1 MYTIR
6 KLFKFEG
13 AHILSKS
20 YSKECQMIHGH
31 SYKVEIFL
39 SSETLNE
46 DGMVID
52 FKLLKEI
59 VNPIIQEFDHKCI
72 HHEDLDLEESLGFLG
87 FLSVDYNPTAE
98 NMCKNFHN
106 AINSKL
112 YSIGFEG
119 KLKVRIHETD
129 TGWAEYET
137 H

>member
-1 MYTIR
+1 MWTIR

-13 AHILSKS
+13 SHILSKS
-20 YSKECQMIHGH
+20 YSKECQRVHGH

-59 VNPIIQEFDHKCI
+59 VNPLIESFDHQCLFEVGTFPLRELLPGTI
-72 HHEDLDLEESLGFLG
+72 AFP
-87 FLSVDYNPTAE
+87 YNPTAE
-98 NMCKNFHN
+98 NMCKFLHD
-106 AINSKL
+106 
-112 YSIGFEG
+112 SISHTLADKGYYI

-129 TGWAEYET
+129 TGWAEYEES
-137 H
+137 